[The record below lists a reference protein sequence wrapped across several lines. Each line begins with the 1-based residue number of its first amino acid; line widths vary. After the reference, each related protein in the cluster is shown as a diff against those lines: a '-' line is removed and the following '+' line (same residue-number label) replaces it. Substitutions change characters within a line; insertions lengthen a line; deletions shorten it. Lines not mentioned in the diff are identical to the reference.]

1 MRHLKVGILGEQERQ
16 DRQKDKDGNHR
27 RSQALT
33 ALTAA
38 TGNTVAV
45 EGHVATS
52 YTVDR
57 GAEAAFCLHGWY
69 TLRLSPGMEQRNS
82 TEDGACCGTA
92 VMTREKKKGA
102 DAQIYTPLPPS
113 HSPMVPSRL
122 VAMEACHERA
132 EETFRLKWP
141 ILSIA
146 KPSGKNKA
154 KGAQT
159 CLPAVPPSP
168 LLLHQS
174 QQNLVEADGIPQII
188 K

>member
-1 MRHLKVGILGEQERQ
+1 MYTLRHLKVGILGEQERQ
-16 DRQKDKDGNHR
+16 DRQKDKDRNHR
-27 RSQALT
+27 RSQALA

-92 VMTREKKKGA
+92 VMTREKKKAQMHKSTPPCHPPIAQWFLA
-102 DAQIYTPLPPS
+102 D
-113 HSPMVPSRL
+113 
-122 VAMEACHERA
+122 
-132 EETFRLKWP
+132 W
-141 ILSIA
+141 
-146 KPSGKNKA
+146 
-154 KGAQT
+154 
-159 CLPAVPPSP
+159 
-168 LLLHQS
+168 
-174 QQNLVEADGIPQII
+174 
-188 K
+188 